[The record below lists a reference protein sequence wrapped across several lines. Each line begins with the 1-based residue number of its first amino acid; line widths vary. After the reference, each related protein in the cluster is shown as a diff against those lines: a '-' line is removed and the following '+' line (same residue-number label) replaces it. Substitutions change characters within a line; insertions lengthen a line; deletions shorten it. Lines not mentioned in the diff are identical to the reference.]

1 MQLLR
6 VVSTMSYQ
14 GSPYSRPGDEYDLED
29 DGYDDLDEYRDQE
42 ESLAPL
48 PPEDSD
54 EDTEEASETEV
65 PKNDEP
71 PEVKEQM
78 FQDKLSNLKKQLQQ
92 LEDGVHSEYLR
103 RVKRL
108 EHQLHERLR
117 LNKIYK
123 DHMYDVVEREY
134 AAEKKAAAK
143 EFEEKKIEL
152 RENLLN
158 DFEDKRKM
166 IENERHSMEL
176 NGDSMEVKPVMKRI
190 LRRRANEPAPAP
202 EKRRKPLAT
211 TLTFQLDERDI
222 DADLRAI
229 ARHSPPRLLHH
240 NHNHSHNH
248 NHAHAANA
256 TANANANATAAANAH
271 HHNHQPRKHLNSTS
285 NSCESP
291 IRDSPASAGGG
302 GIMET
307 CDTRVEDG
315 KLLYERRW
323 FHRGQSVF
331 VEGKDL
337 TRFPG
342 HIHSITDEAI
352 WVKRP
357 NMERFRIYISQ
368 LARGKVTI
376 KRRAS

>member
-6 VVSTMSYQ
+6 VTSTMSYQ
-14 GSPYSRPGDEYDLED
+14 GSPYSGPGDEYDFED

-42 ESLAPL
+42 DPL
-48 PPEDSD
+48 PPPAVDDSD
-54 EDTEEASETEV
+54 EDTEEASETEI
-65 PKNDEP
+65 PNNDEP
-71 PEVKEQM
+71 VEIKEQM
-78 FQDKLSNLKKQLQQ
+78 YQDKLVNLKKQLQQ
-92 LEDGVHSEYLR
+92 LEDGVHPEFLR

-123 DHMYDVVEREY
+123 EHMHEVVEREY
-134 AAEKKAAAK
+134 VAEKKAAAK

-211 TLTFQLDERDI
+211 TLTFQLDERDVE
-222 DADLRAI
+222 ADLRAI
-229 ARHSPPRLLHH
+229 SRQAQSPPRHH
-240 NHNHSHNH
+240 HQH
-248 NHAHAANA
+248 HAHHAPTHA
-256 TANANANATAAANAH
+256 T
-271 HHNHQPRKHLNSTS
+271 QPRKHLNS
-285 NSCESP
+285 NSSTCAG
-291 IRDSPASAGGG
+291 DSPVREGEVTDA
-302 GIMET
+302 
-307 CDTRVEDG
+307 RVEDG

-323 FHRGQSVF
+323 FHRGQSVY
-331 VEGKDL
+331 VEGPGREMNK
-337 TRFPG
+337 FPG
-342 HIHSITDEAI
+342 HIHAITDEAI
-352 WVKRP
+352 WVKKT
-357 NMERFRIYISQ
+357 NLERIRIYVSQ
-368 LARGKVTI
+368 LARGKVTL

>member
-6 VVSTMSYQ
+6 VASTMSCQ
-14 GSPYSRPGDEYDLED
+14 GSYSGPGDEYDFED
-29 DGYDDLDEYRDQE
+29 DGYDDLDEYRDRDD
-42 ESLAPL
+42 AL
-48 PPEDSD
+48 PPAPPVEDSD
-54 EDTEEASETEV
+54 EDTEEASETDI
-65 PKNDEP
+65 PNNDEP
-71 PEVKEQM
+71 LEVKEQ
-78 FQDKLSNLKKQLQQ
+78 FQTFRLYQDKLANLKKQLQQ
-92 LEDGVHSEYLR
+92 LEDGIHPEFLR

-117 LNKIYK
+117 LNKIYRE
-123 DHMYDVVEREY
+123 HMYDVVEKEY
-134 AAEKKAAAK
+134 ISEKKAAAK

-229 ARHSPPRLLHH
+229 ARHSPPPRHAPAHH
-240 NHNHSHNH
+240 A
-248 NHAHAANA
+248 AHA
-256 TANANANATAAANAH
+256 THAA
-271 HHNHQPRKHLNSTS
+271 QPRKHLNSS
-285 NSCESP
+285 SHSGESP
-291 IRDSPASAGGG
+291 VREGG
-302 GIMET
+302 ET
-307 CDTRVEDG
+307 TETRVEDG

-323 FHRGQSVF
+323 YHRGQSVS
-331 VEGKDL
+331 VEGRDL
-337 TRFPG
+337 PKFPG
-342 HIHSITDEAI
+342 HIHAITDEAI
-352 WVKRP
+352 WVKKT
-357 NMERFRIYISQ
+357 NLERVRIYISQ
-368 LARGKVTI
+368 LARGKVTL

>member
-6 VVSTMSYQ
+6 VASTMSYQ
-14 GSPYSRPGDEYDLED
+14 GSPYSGPGDEYDFED

-42 ESLAPL
+42 DTL
-48 PPEDSD
+48 PPPPVDDSD
-54 EDTEEASETEV
+54 EDTEEASETDV

-71 PEVKEQM
+71 LEVKEQM
-78 FQDKLSNLKKQLQQ
+78 FQDKLANLKKQLQQ
-92 LEDGVHSEYLR
+92 LEDGIHVEFLR

-117 LNKIYK
+117 LNRIYK

-134 AAEKKAAAK
+134 IAEKKAAAK

-222 DADLRAI
+222 ESDLRAI
-229 ARHSPPRLLHH
+229 SRHSPPPRHH
-240 NHNHSHNH
+240 TP
-248 NHAHAANA
+248 AHNA
-256 TANANANATAAANAH
+256 T
-271 HHNHQPRKHLNSTS
+271 QPRKHRNS

-291 IRDSPASAGGG
+291 VRESA
-302 GIMET
+302 ET
-307 CDTRVEDG
+307 TDTRVEDG

-323 FHRGQSVF
+323 YHRGQSVY
-331 VEGKDL
+331 VEGREL
-337 TRFPG
+337 PCFPG
-342 HIHSITDEAI
+342 HIHAITDEAI

>member
-6 VVSTMSYQ
+6 VASTMSYQ
-14 GSPYSRPGDEYDLED
+14 GSPYSAPGDEYDFED
-29 DGYDDLDEYRDQE
+29 DGYDDMDEFRDQE
-42 ESLAPL
+42 DTLPAAPV
-48 PPEDSD
+48 DNSD
-54 EDTEEASETEV
+54 EDTEEASETDV
-65 PKNDEP
+65 PNNDEP
-71 PEVKEQM
+71 LEIKEQM
-78 FQDKLSNLKKQLQQ
+78 YQDKLAHLKKQLQQ
-92 LEDGVHSEYLR
+92 LEDGIHPEYVR

-117 LNKIYK
+117 INRIYK
-123 DHMYDVVEREY
+123 DHMIDVVDKEY
-134 AAEKKAAAK
+134 IAEKKAAAK

-222 DADLRAI
+222 ESDLRAI
-229 ARHSPPRLLHH
+229 ARHSPPPARPP
-240 NHNHSHNH
+240 
-248 NHAHAANA
+248 HAPHAPHAP
-256 TANANANATAAANAH
+256 
-271 HHNHQPRKHLNSTS
+271 HQPRKHITPPT
-285 NSCESP
+285 CESP
-291 IRDSPASAGGG
+291 VREVP
-302 GIMET
+302 ET
-307 CDTRVEDG
+307 LDTRVSDG

-323 FHRGQSVF
+323 FHRGQSVY
-331 VEGKDL
+331 VEGRDL
-337 TRFPG
+337 AKFPATL
-342 HIHSITDEAI
+342 HAITDEAI
-352 WVKRP
+352 WVKKT
-357 NMERFRIYISQ
+357 NLERIRIYISQ
-368 LARGKVTI
+368 LARGKVTL

>member
-6 VVSTMSYQ
+6 VASTMSCQ
-14 GSPYSRPGDEYDLED
+14 GSPYSGPGDEYDFED
-29 DGYDDLDEYRDQE
+29 DGYEDLDEYRDHE
-42 ESLAPL
+42 EPQ
-48 PPEDSD
+48 PPPADDSD
-54 EDTEEASETEV
+54 EDTEEASETDI
-65 PKNDEP
+65 PNNDEP
-71 PEVKEQM
+71 VEIKEQM
-78 FQDKLSNLKKQLQQ
+78 YQDKLVNLKKQLQQ
-92 LEDGVHSEYLR
+92 LEDGVHPEFLR

-123 DHMYDVVEREY
+123 EHMHDVVEREY
-134 AAEKKAAAK
+134 IAEKKAAAK

-211 TLTFQLDERDI
+211 TLTFQLDEREVE
-222 DADLRAI
+222 ADLRAI
-229 ARHSPPRLLHH
+229 SRHSPHSPSPRHH
-240 NHNHSHNH
+240 ASTHNS
-248 NHAHAANA
+248 
-256 TANANANATAAANAH
+256 T
-271 HHNHQPRKHLNSTS
+271 QPRKHLNSSSST
-285 NSCESP
+285 CTGESP
-291 IRDSPASAGGG
+291 VRDGEVTDA
-302 GIMET
+302 
-307 CDTRVEDG
+307 RVEDG

-323 FHRGQSVF
+323 FHRGQSVY
-331 VEGKDL
+331 VEGKGREIS
-337 TRFPG
+337 RFPG
-342 HIHSITDEAI
+342 HIHAITDEAI
-352 WVKRP
+352 WIKKT
-357 NMERFRIYISQ
+357 NLERIRIYVSQ
-368 LARGKVTI
+368 LARGKVTL

>member
-1 MQLLR
+1 
-6 VVSTMSYQ
+6 MSYQ
-14 GSPYSRPGDEYDLED
+14 GSPYSGRGDDYDFED
-29 DGYDDLDEYRDQE
+29 DGYDDLDEYREQE
-42 ESLAPL
+42 DVL
-48 PPEDSD
+48 PPPPVDDSD
-54 EDTEEASETEV
+54 EDTEEASETDI

-71 PEVKEQM
+71 LEVKEQM
-78 FQDKLSNLKKQLQQ
+78 YQDKLANLKKQLQQ
-92 LEDGVHSEYLR
+92 LEDGIHTEYLR

-123 DHMYDVVEREY
+123 DHMFDVVEREY

-211 TLTFQLDERDI
+211 TLTYQLDERDVES
-222 DADLRAI
+222 DLRAI
-229 ARHSPPRLLHH
+229 SRHTSPRHH
-240 NHNHSHNH
+240 STTHSTAHNTSHNTATH
-248 NHAHAANA
+248 NPP
-256 TANANANATAAANAH
+256 T
-271 HHNHQPRKHLNSTS
+271 HNPPRKHHNST
-285 NSCESP
+285 NSCDSP
-291 IRDSPASAGGG
+291 IRESGDTV
-302 GIMET
+302 E
-307 CDTRVEDG
+307 TRVEDG
-315 KLLYERRW
+315 KLLFERRW
-323 FHRGQSVF
+323 FHRGQSVY
-331 VEGKDL
+331 VEGRDL

-342 HIHSITDEAI
+342 HIHAITDEAI
-352 WVKRP
+352 WVKRQ
-357 NMERFRIYISQ
+357 NLERFRIYISQ
-368 LARGKVTI
+368 LARGKVTL